1 MSFYTVVVDGTVID
15 THQDGDGDDDDGAR
29 RRAVAAADALAS
41 SGETVEVYRNEVAGE
56 IGRPGPELIHTARPG
71 R

>member
-1 MSFYTVVVDGTVID
+1 MSFYTVVVDGAVIA
-15 THQDGDGDDDDGAR
+15 THQDVDGDDAAR

-56 IGRPGPELIHTARPG
+56 IGRPGPELVHTARPG
-71 R
+71 P